1 MSEENLSDILGLNEQ
16 ATAVAE
22 SPNQTVEP
30 VKETTEQV
38 SARKQGQVNAD
49 KRRREEDDRRTAAI
63 VQTAVESAISRL
75 VPQQAQQEVRQV
87 SALEAAPQEWRDEY
101 SDLGKGLD
109 PVLNQL
115 QRNVTSGFE
124 GRLSQSE
131 QRLNDEIGTL
141 KRMVANSSVQSK
153 YDGNP
158 EFEDFLE
165 EIDPVGG
172 MPLRAMLD
180 YHASNNP
187 QAYATAKAAIVSR
200 YERLK
205 GSGNSATLSDM
216 SSPVSEVKARTEPAQ
231 ATSNPKWTLESIG
244 KLLENEKRKG
254 PEANRNTV
262 DALVRIA
269 SMFREGKTSAEI
281 EALVRAEIGR

>member
-1 MSEENLSDILGLNEQ
+1 MSEENLSDILGLNDV
-16 ATAVAE
+16 ATAVVE
-22 SPNQTVEP
+22 SPNQTSEP
-30 VKETTEQV
+30 VKETTEQI
-38 SARKQGQVNAD
+38 SRRKQGQIEAD
-49 KRRREEDDRRTAAI
+49 RRRQEAEEKRFEVFA
-63 VQTAVESAISRL
+63 EKLLSRVL
-75 VPQQAQQEVRQV
+75 PAQKPEPQRQV

-101 SDLGKGLD
+101 SELGKGLD

-115 QRNVTSGFE
+115 ERNVTSGFE

-158 EFEDFLE
+158 DFEDFLE
-165 EIDPVGG
+165 EIDPIGG
-172 MPLRAMLD
+172 MPLRVMLD
-180 YHASNNP
+180 YHANNNP
-187 QAYATAKAAIVSR
+187 QAYATAKAAVVNR

-205 GSGNSATLSDM
+205 GNSGGATLSDM

-231 ATSNPKWTLESIG
+231 ATSNPKWTLDGIN

-254 PEANRNTV
+254 PEANVKVV
-262 DALVRIA
+262 DSLSKIA
-269 SMFREGKTSAEI
+269 AMFRQGKTSAEV